1 MIRSVTVFAGLLF
14 ISVVACAG
22 GTSAVETTT
31 VKAPK
36 SAKVATFGGGC
47 FWCMEPPFEKL
58 KGDIEMVRGL
68 MDKVKPVVQDKIKE
82 YKPIIKKDA
91 NKMKTQFEKD
101 VLPGLKSMGQQF
113 KDSFE
118 KSGMNSKKFKD
129 SIKK

>member
-1 MIRSVTVFAGLLF
+1 MKT
-14 ISVVACAG
+14 
-22 GTSAVETTT
+22 
-31 VKAPK
+31 
-36 SAKVATFGGGC
+36 
-47 FWCMEPPFEKL
+47 FEKL

-91 NKMKTQFEKD
+91 NKMKNQFEKD

-118 KSGMNSKKFKD
+118 NSGINSKKFKD

>member
-1 MIRSVTVFAGLLF
+1 MKT
-14 ISVVACAG
+14 
-22 GTSAVETTT
+22 
-31 VKAPK
+31 
-36 SAKVATFGGGC
+36 
-47 FWCMEPPFEKL
+47 FEKL

-91 NKMKTQFEKD
+91 NKMKTQFEKE
-101 VLPGLKSMGQQF
+101 VLPGLKNMGQQF

-118 KSGMNSKKFKD
+118 KSGINSKSFKD

>member
-1 MIRSVTVFAGLLF
+1 MKT
-14 ISVVACAG
+14 
-22 GTSAVETTT
+22 
-31 VKAPK
+31 
-36 SAKVATFGGGC
+36 
-47 FWCMEPPFEKL
+47 FEKL

-91 NKMKTQFEKD
+91 NKMKTQFEKE

-118 KSGMNSKKFKD
+118 KSGMNSKKSKD
-129 SIKK
+129 SIK

>member
-1 MIRSVTVFAGLLF
+1 MKT
-14 ISVVACAG
+14 
-22 GTSAVETTT
+22 
-31 VKAPK
+31 
-36 SAKVATFGGGC
+36 
-47 FWCMEPPFEKL
+47 FEKL

-68 MDKVKPVVQDKIKE
+68 MDKVKPVMQDKIKE

-118 KSGMNSKKFKD
+118 KSGINSKKFKD

>member
-1 MIRSVTVFAGLLF
+1 MKT
-14 ISVVACAG
+14 
-22 GTSAVETTT
+22 
-31 VKAPK
+31 
-36 SAKVATFGGGC
+36 
-47 FWCMEPPFEKL
+47 FEKL
-58 KGDIEMVRGL
+58 KGDIEMVRSL

>member
-1 MIRSVTVFAGLLF
+1 MKT
-14 ISVVACAG
+14 
-22 GTSAVETTT
+22 
-31 VKAPK
+31 
-36 SAKVATFGGGC
+36 
-47 FWCMEPPFEKL
+47 FEKL
-58 KGDIEMVRGL
+58 KGDIDMVRGL

-91 NKMKTQFEKD
+91 NKMKTQFEKE

-118 KSGMNSKKFKD
+118 KSGINSKSFKD